1 MEGETTCPI
10 CAERVV
16 EGDIKG
22 HMEQMH
28 PAGSSAGNSAGE
40 GNREKVHGEGT
51 GPEEASRKR
60 GWIVLLVLTLVII
73 IILATISILMV
84 PKAVKNPLDFSL
96 PDTSG
101 SDWNL
106 GNHIREGKP
115 ILIEFI
121 ALDCNPCIS
130 WAQSPGGS
138 LRELYGN
145 YGSEI
150 EFVTVVTSLEGV
162 GHITPTPELVREF
175 KEQYGTPWTYLV
187 DNGTTVRN
195 LYGVVALPTVFVIDR
210 NGYVAWTHTGI
221 VDYATLE
228 AAVRLVL

>member
-1 MEGETTCPI
+1 MDGEMTCPI
-10 CAERVV
+10 CAERLV

-28 PAGSSAGNSAGE
+28 PAESSAGDSVEE
-40 GNREKVHGEGT
+40 GDRQPVQDGGA

-60 GWIVLLVLTLVII
+60 AWMALLALTLVII
-73 IILATISILMV
+73 LVFATISILMV

-96 PDTSG
+96 PDTNG

-121 ALDCNPCIS
+121 ALDCNACIS
-130 WAQSPGGS
+130 WAESPGSS
-138 LRELYGN
+138 LKKLYGN
-145 YGSEI
+145 YGLEI

-162 GHITPTPELVREF
+162 GHITPTPQLARQF
-175 KEQYGTPWTYLV
+175 KEQYDTNWTYLV
-187 DNGTTVRN
+187 DNGTTVRDF
-195 LYGVVALPTVFVIDR
+195 YGVAALPTVFIIDR

-221 VDYATLE
+221 VDHATLE
-228 AAVRLVL
+228 AAVQLVL